1 MVQIDE
7 LSPVRIREIWP
18 NEPNDF
24 TPWLAKNAELLGRA
38 LGLDLEHEAT
48 EREVGKYSADLVFR
62 EQTEDKQVVVENM
75 YGITNHDHLGKV
87 ITYAAG
93 LGTPY
98 VVLLAEDFEEEHR
111 SALNWLNSISSD
123 EFRFFGVSID
133 VWRIGDSQPAPQLR
147 VVVQP
152 DDWQRAVRRSA
163 TELRPAERA
172 YLRFWDQFL
181 PAFQEAHPGWR
192 RSTARRT
199 SSSIGFPA
207 PSPGWYRGGFYRRS
221 DGRYGVGAML
231 TFTTG
236 DVTKANETYDALAHE
251 RRGEIED
258 ALGEE
263 LEWEQSA
270 STRRPKISLYFPDE
284 IRISDEERWPEVQAW
299 LIDTLGK
306 LRKVFDPLLD
316 ELRG

>member
-1 MVQIDE
+1 MAPIDE
-7 LSPVRIREIWP
+7 LSPVQIQNIWP
-18 NEPNDF
+18 SEAKDF
-24 TPWLAKNAELLGRA
+24 TPWLAKNAELLGKA

-48 EREVGKYSADLVFR
+48 ERGVGKYSADLVFR
-62 EQTEDKQVVVENM
+62 EQSEDKHVVVENM
-75 YGITNHDHLGKV
+75 YGITDHDHLGKV

-98 VVLLAEDFEEEHR
+98 VVLLAQDFEKEHL

-133 VWRIGDSQPAPQLR
+133 VWRIGNSQPAPQLR

-152 DDWQRAVRRSA
+152 DDWQRAVRRNA
-163 TELRPAERA
+163 AELRPAERA
-172 YLRFWDQFL
+172 YLRFWEQFL
-181 PAFQEAHPGWR
+181 PTFQTAHPGWR
-192 RSTARRT
+192 RSSAPRT
-199 SSSIGFPA
+199 SSSIGFRA

-236 DVTKANETYDALAHE
+236 DVTAANETFDALDHGKRE
-251 RRGEIED
+251 EIED

-263 LEWEQSA
+263 LEWERSD
-270 STRRPKISLYFPDE
+270 STQRPKISLYFPDE
-284 IRISDEERWPEVQAW
+284 IRIGDEDRWPEVQTW
-299 LIDTLGK
+299 LVDTLGK
-306 LRKVFDPLLD
+306 LRKVLDPLLE